1 MDWTTET
8 RGPRTHLVATD
19 GGQEVARVVAAPKIG
34 KRGAGIV
41 GWTILRL
48 EVAEDRRDD
57 ADFQR
62 ALIPELIGEV
72 KALGWVTDED
82 IAAYRLIKD
91 PETQRVKGIEA
102 GTLTVKYSEDP
113 TDIMGFRA
121 NARLE
126 AERVAGDG
134 ELEEIADEV
143 AVVLG
148 RPPVVRPPAEEA
160 PVDPDAGGIGGHRPG
175 VTRRG

>member
-1 MDWTTET
+1 MNWTTET
-8 RGPRTHLVATD
+8 RGTRTHLVASERGT
-19 GGQEVARVVAAPKIG
+19 EVARVVAAPKIG

-48 EVAEDRRDD
+48 EVAEGRRDD

-72 KALGWVTDED
+72 KKLGWVTDED
-82 IAAYRLIKD
+82 IAAYRLVRD
-91 PETQRVKGIEA
+91 DEGRVRRIEA
-102 GTLTVKYSEDP
+102 GTLTVRYPDDP
-113 TDIMGFRA
+113 TQIMGFRA

-126 AERVAGDG
+126 AERLAGDG
-134 ELEEIADEV
+134 ELEEIADDV

-148 RPPVVRPPAEEA
+148 RPPVVRPPAEDA